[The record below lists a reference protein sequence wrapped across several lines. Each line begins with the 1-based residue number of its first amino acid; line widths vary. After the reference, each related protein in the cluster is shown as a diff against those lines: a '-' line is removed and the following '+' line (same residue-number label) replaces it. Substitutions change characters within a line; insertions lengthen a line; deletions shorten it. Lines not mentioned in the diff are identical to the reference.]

1 MAAPR
6 RKRSLYNSG
15 LRRKCDA
22 PRLRAMKKRFSH
34 CVLALAL
41 LGAAPFGHAERASP
55 RPLPLAAD
63 TGEARVI
70 VKFKLGVSSMRAH
83 ALAAS
88 ASPAE
93 AARVLTD
100 RAATLGTRQG
110 LLLYAGAAVGERVQV
125 VRADAAHGLDS
136 RALAARLAADPDVEY
151 AEPDRRMR
159 RVSVPNDPRFT
170 TVAGSGPAVGQW
182 YLQAASGV
190 VQSSINA
197 VTAWDV
203 HTGNRDIVVAVLD
216 TGVRTNHPDL
226 AGKLLPGY
234 DFVSNSTVANDGGGR
249 DSDPSDPGDWI
260 TTQDKAT
267 TLFADCD
274 VSDSSWHGTQV
285 AGITAAATNNGVGM
299 AGTGR
304 HVRVLPVRVL
314 GKCFGYTSDI
324 AAAIRW
330 AAGESVAGV
339 PSNPTPAKVINLSL
353 GSDGA
358 CSLAEQDAVNAA
370 LARGAVVVA
379 AAGNSAGRAPGSPA
393 NCQGVIGVAALR
405 HIGTK
410 VGFSDVGAILKIAAP
425 GGNCVNVGTGE
436 PCLYPI
442 LTTIDSGTKAP
453 ASSTYSDSVNPSVGT
468 SFSSPL
474 VAGTAAL
481 MFSVNPNLTPAQV
494 LGILQSTARA
504 FPISGAEADPTTGPI
519 QTCRAPDTVDQL
531 QCYCTATTCGA
542 GMLDANAAVRAV
554 LGSAPS
560 LQPAVTASPAAPEA
574 NQSITLSA
582 AGTVIPAGRSIVSRR
597 WTIVDGGGIA
607 TAFTG
612 ANDGDTASLTPSAA
626 GRFTVQL
633 TLVDDRGLATA
644 TDFAVTVAV
653 SSGGGGGAGGGGGS
667 AGGGGGG
674 GAMSWAWLLA
684 LSLATSALLPLKSRR
699 R

>member
-1 MAAPR
+1 
-6 RKRSLYNSG
+6 
-15 LRRKCDA
+15 
-22 PRLRAMKKRFSH
+22 MKKLLTH
-34 CVLALAL
+34 CVLAVAL
-41 LGAAPFGHAERASP
+41 LGAAPVGHAERASP
-55 RPLPLAAD
+55 RPLPVAAD

-70 VKFKLGVSSMRAH
+70 VKFKVGVSSMRAH
-83 ALAAS
+83 ALAAN
-88 ASPAE
+88 ASSVE

-100 RAATLGTRQG
+100 RAATLGTRHG

-159 RVSVPNDPRFT
+159 RVTAPNDPRFT
-170 TVAGSGPAVGQW
+170 TVAGIGPAVGQW

-190 VQSSINA
+190 VKSSINA

-203 HTGNRDIVVAVLD
+203 HTGNRDIVVSVLD

-234 DFVSNSTVANDGGGR
+234 DFVSNATVANDGGGR

-260 TTQDKAT
+260 TAAEANDPNG
-267 TLFADCD
+267 LFYKCGSLDP
-274 VSDSSWHGTQV
+274 STGRYLGENSSWHGTQV
-285 AGITAAATNNGVGM
+285 SGIVAAATGNGIGM
-299 AGTGR
+299 AGSGR

-314 GKCFGYTSDI
+314 GKCFGDTSDI

-330 AAGESVAGV
+330 SAGETVAGV
-339 PSNPTPAKVINLSL
+339 PNNPTPAKVINLSL

-425 GGNCVNVGTGE
+425 GGNCINVGTGE

-442 LTTIDSGTKAP
+442 LTTIDSGTRGP
-453 ASSTYSDSVNPSVGT
+453 LSSSYSDSVNPSVGT

-481 MFSVNPNLTPAQV
+481 MFSVNPDLTPAQV
-494 LGILQSTARA
+494 LSTLQSTARA
-504 FPISGAEADPTTGPI
+504 FPIDGAEADATTGPI

-531 QCYCTATTCGA
+531 QCYCTTTTCGA

-560 LQPAVTASPAAPEA
+560 VQPAVTATPAAPEA
-574 NQSITLSA
+574 NQSVTLSA
-582 AGTVIPAGRSIVSRR
+582 AGSVIPAGRSIVSRR

-607 TAFTG
+607 TAFVG
-612 ANDGDTASLTPSAA
+612 ASDGDTASLTPNAA

-644 TDFAVTVAV
+644 TDFAVTVAA
-653 SSGGGGGAGGGGGS
+653 SSGGGAGVGGAGGGGS
-667 AGGGGGG
+667 AGGGG

-684 LSLATSALLPLKSRR
+684 LLLATVALLRPRSRR
-699 R
+699 H

>member
-1 MAAPR
+1 
-6 RKRSLYNSG
+6 
-15 LRRKCDA
+15 
-22 PRLRAMKKRFSH
+22 MKKLLTH
-34 CVLALAL
+34 CVLAVAL
-41 LGAAPFGHAERASP
+41 LGAAPVGHAERTSP

-70 VKFKLGVSSMRAH
+70 VKFRVGVSSMRAH
-83 ALAAS
+83 ALAAN
-88 ASPAE
+88 ASPVE

-159 RVSVPNDPRFT
+159 RLSVPNDPRFT
-170 TVAGSGPAVGQW
+170 TVAGNGPAVGQW

-216 TGVRTNHPDL
+216 TGVRFSHPDL
-226 AGKLLPGY
+226 AGKLLAGY
-234 DFVSNSTVANDGGGR
+234 DFVSDVTVGNDGNGR

-260 TTQDKAT
+260 TLQEKAT
-267 TLFADCD
+267 PLFADCD

-285 AGITAAATNNGVGM
+285 SGITAAATNNGVGM

-358 CSLAEQDAVNAA
+358 CSLAEQDAINAA
-370 LARGAVVVA
+370 VARGAVVVA

-425 GGNCVNVGTGE
+425 GGNCVNVGAGE

-442 LTTIDSGTKAP
+442 LTTIDSGTRGP
-453 ASSTYSDSVNPSVGT
+453 LSSTYSDSVNPSVGT

-494 LGILQSTARA
+494 LSTLQSTARA

-519 QTCRAPDTVDQL
+519 QTCRAPDLVDQL
-531 QCYCTATTCGA
+531 QCYCTITTCGA

-560 LQPAVTASPAAPEA
+560 VQPAVTATPAAPEA
-574 NQSITLSA
+574 NQSVTLSA
-582 AGTVIPAGRSIVSRR
+582 TGSVIPAGRGIVSRR
-597 WTIVDGGGIA
+597 WTIVDGGGI
-607 TAFTG
+607 TSAFAG
-612 ANDGDTASLTPSAA
+612 ASDGDTASLTPSAA

-644 TDFAVTVAV
+644 TDFAVTVAA
-653 SSGGGGGAGGGGGS
+653 SSGGGGGAGGSGS
-667 AGGGGGG
+667 AGGGGG

-684 LSLATSALLPLKSRR
+684 LLLATAALLQLQSRR

>member
-1 MAAPR
+1 
-6 RKRSLYNSG
+6 
-15 LRRKCDA
+15 
-22 PRLRAMKKRFSH
+22 MKKLLPTS
-34 CVLALAL
+34 VLALAL
-41 LGAAPFGHAERASP
+41 LGAAPFGHAERATP
-55 RPLPLAAD
+55 RPLPLPADAA
-63 TGEARVI
+63 EARVI
-70 VKFKLGVSSMRAH
+70 VKFKDGGSSLRAH
-83 ALAAS
+83 ALAAN
-88 ASPAE
+88 ASSSE
-93 AARVLTD
+93 TARVLSD
-100 RAATLGTRQG
+100 RAATLGARQG

-125 VRADAAHGLDS
+125 VRADPAHGLDS
-136 RALAARLAADPDVEY
+136 RALAARLAADPDVAY

-159 RVSVPNDPRFT
+159 RVAVPNDPRFT
-170 TVAGSGPAVGQW
+170 TVAGNGPAVGQW
-182 YLQAASGV
+182 YLKAPAGE
-190 VQSSINA
+190 VQSSINS

-203 HTGNRDIVVAVLD
+203 HTGSRNVIVAVLD
-216 TGVRTNHPDL
+216 TGVRPNHPDL
-226 AGKLLPGY
+226 AGKLIGGY
-234 DFVSNSTVANDGGGR
+234 DFVSDVTVANDGGGR

-267 TLFADCD
+267 TTFADCD

-299 AGTGR
+299 AGSGS
-304 HVRVLPVRVL
+304 HVRVMPVRVL

-330 AAGESVAGV
+330 AAGDTVSGV
-339 PSNPTPAKVINLSL
+339 PTNLNPAKVINLSL

-358 CSLAEQDAVNAA
+358 CSQAEQDAVNAA

-425 GGNCVNVGTGE
+425 GGNCVNVGSGQ

-442 LTTIDSGTKAP
+442 LTTIDSGTTAP
-453 ASSTYSDSVNPSVGT
+453 ASPTYSDSVNPSVGT

-494 LGILQSTARA
+494 LSTLQATARR
-504 FPISGAEADPTTGPI
+504 FPTTGAADDPTTGPI
-519 QTCRAPDTVDQL
+519 QTCQAPGAVDQL
-531 QCYCTATTCGA
+531 QCYCTTSTCGA

-554 LGSAPS
+554 LGSGAA
-560 LQPAVTASPAAPEA
+560 LQPAVTATPAAPEA
-574 NQSITLSA
+574 GVAVTLSA
-582 AGTVIPAGRSIVSRR
+582 ASSLVPGGRSIASRR

-607 TAFTG
+607 TAFGG
-612 ANDGDTASLTPSAA
+612 ASDGDTATLTASGA
-626 GRFTVQL
+626 GRVVVQL
-633 TLVDDRGLATA
+633 TLTDDRGLATA
-644 TDFAVTVAV
+644 TDFALTVAAA
-653 SSGGGGGAGGGGGS
+653 SGGGGGAGGAGGG
-667 AGGGGGG
+667 GGGGGG

-684 LSLATSALLPLKSRR
+684 LLAASLALVWPLSRR